1 MSKILVAYFSPSG
14 TTAEA
19 AENLAEVLGADLF
32 EIKPAK
38 PYTREDL
45 DWHNDASRSS
55 QEMKSELARPQ
66 IAAMPEN
73 LDSYDAVLVGFP
85 IWWYVEPRIID
96 TFLESGDFSG
106 KAVSPFATSGS
117 SGMGDVVERLRK
129 IVPDAR
135 VVEGMMLNGR
145 QSEAVL
151 RSWAMS
157 LGIEL

>member
-1 MSKILVAYFSPSG
+1 MSKILVAYFSPIG

-96 TFLESGDFSG
+96 TFLEAYDFSG
-106 KAVSPFATSGS
+106 KTIIPFATSGG
-117 SGMGDVVERLRK
+117 SGLGQAPIRMQKLCPFAKVLDGRVMVAGVSQSVVDDW
-129 IVPDAR
+129 VA
-135 VVEGMMLNGR
+135 
-145 QSEAVL
+145 
-151 RSWAMS
+151 S
-157 LGIEL
+157 L